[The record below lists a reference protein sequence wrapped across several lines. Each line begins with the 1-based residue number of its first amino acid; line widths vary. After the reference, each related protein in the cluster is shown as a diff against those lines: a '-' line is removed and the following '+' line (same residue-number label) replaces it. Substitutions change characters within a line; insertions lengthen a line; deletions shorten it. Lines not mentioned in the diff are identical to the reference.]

1 MIFKGMKTIM
11 FPNRFWLGAIIIL
24 LVSAGGCTYITE
36 EYGYATQVQGQLKHA
51 GALEDSRNYAE
62 AAKEYGMIAETYP
75 DSFYYKKAVRKAA
88 MLHIHPDNPHFDL
101 EASLQWFKTL
111 SDLPISSTEKDN
123 VRLHIGL
130 LERIRALQY
139 SIYKLGYD
147 AQKRAA
153 TSEKHSNRLVEQ
165 RDKRIQLLES
175 ELSWT
180 REELRKMKEVDVL
193 LHKSRSK
200 N

>member
-1 MIFKGMKTIM
+1 M
-11 FPNRFWLGAIIIL
+11 FPNRLWLGAIIL
-24 LVSAGGCTYITE
+24 VFVSASGCTYITE
-36 EYGYATQVQGQLKHA
+36 EYEQTTQLQNQLSQA
-51 GALEDSRNYAE
+51 AALEDSQNYAE

-101 EASLQWFKTL
+101 DASLQWFKILT
-111 SDLPISSTEKDN
+111 DLPISSAEQEN
-123 VRLHIGL
+123 VRLHIAL
-130 LERIRALQY
+130 LERIRGLQY
-139 SIYKLGYD
+139 SIYELGYD
-147 AQKRAA
+147 AQKRLA
-153 TSEKHSNRLVEQ
+153 TSEKQTRKLVE

-175 ELSWT
+175 ELFWT
-180 REELRKMKEVDVL
+180 REELREMKEVDVL

>member
-1 MIFKGMKTIM
+1 M
-11 FPNRFWLGAIIIL
+11 FPNRLWLGAIIL
-24 LVSAGGCTYITE
+24 VFVSASGCTYITE
-36 EYGYATQVQGQLKHA
+36 EYDHTMQLQNQLSQA
-51 GALEDSRNYAE
+51 AALEDSQNYSE

-101 EASLQWFKTL
+101 DTSLQWFKIL
-111 SDLPISSTEKDN
+111 SDLPISSDEQEN
-123 VRLHIGL
+123 VRVQIGL
-130 LERIRALQY
+130 LERIRDLQY
-139 SIYKLGYD
+139 SIYEFGYD
-147 AQKRAA
+147 AKKRLA
-153 TSEKHSNRLVEQ
+153 TSEKQTNILVELN
-165 RDKRIQLLES
+165 KRIQLLES

>member
-1 MIFKGMKTIM
+1 MISKGQETIM
-11 FPNRFWLGAIIIL
+11 PLNRLWLGAIFL
-24 LVSAGGCTYITE
+24 VLVSGNGCTHITK
-36 EYGYATQVQGQLKHA
+36 EYEQTTQLHNQLSQA
-51 GALEDSRNYAE
+51 DALEDSRNYAE

-88 MLHIHPDNPHFDL
+88 MLHIYPDNPHFDL
-101 EASLQWFKTL
+101 DASLKWFKTL
-111 SDLPISSTEKDN
+111 SDLSISSAEQEN

-139 SIYKLGYD
+139 SIYELGYD
-147 AQKRAA
+147 AQKQVA
-153 TSEKHSNRLVEQ
+153 TSEKQTNRLVEQ

>member
-1 MIFKGMKTIM
+1 ML
-11 FPNRFWLGAIIIL
+11 PNRLWLGAL
-24 LVSAGGCTYITE
+24 VVVLVSGGGCTHITE
-36 EYGYATQVQGQLKHA
+36 KYKQTTQLQNQLNHA
-51 GALEDSRNYAE
+51 GALEDSRSYAD
-62 AAKEYGMIAETYP
+62 AAKEYGMIAETHP
-75 DSFYYKKAVRKAA
+75 DSYYYKKAVRKAA

-101 EASLQWFKTL
+101 DASLQWLKLL
-111 SDLPISSTEKDN
+111 SDLPISSDEQEN
-123 VRLHIGL
+123 VRLHIAL

-139 SIYKLGYD
+139 SIYALGYD
-147 AQKRAA
+147 AQKQLA
-153 TSEKHSNRLVEQ
+153 TAEKQTNKLIE